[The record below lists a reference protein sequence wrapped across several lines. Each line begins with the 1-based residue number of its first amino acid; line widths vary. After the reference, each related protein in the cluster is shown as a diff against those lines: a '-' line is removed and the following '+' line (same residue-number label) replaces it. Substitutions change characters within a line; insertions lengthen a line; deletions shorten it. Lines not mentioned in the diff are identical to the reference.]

1 MENKFSANEFTQFM
15 DWLVDK
21 GLMNKSTAVSR
32 KLATLKIL
40 SALDE
45 HELNDLRAIDR
56 EQAFKRF
63 VNKFGREFK
72 PGSLTAFKG
81 RFNNAIDEFIRYVDN
96 PSSFKV
102 MPKRVSKTEAG
113 DEQKK
118 MKVKKNPVKPLQ
130 TVNPDISHVIKNA
143 TSVIFPIPIR
153 EGVVVQIHNVPTDL
167 TESEAARI
175 GAVIKALAVTIN

>member
-1 MENKFSANEFTQFM
+1 MENKFSADDFTQFM

-21 GLMNKSTAVSR
+21 GLMNKSTAISR
-32 KLATLKIL
+32 KLAALKIL
-40 SALDE
+40 SALDD
-45 HELNDLRAIDR
+45 HELSDLRAIDR

-81 RFNNAIDEFIRYVDN
+81 RFNNAIDEFIRYAEN
-96 PSSFKV
+96 PSNFKV
-102 MPKRVSKTEAG
+102 VPKRISKTEAG

-118 MKVKKNPVKPLQ
+118 IKVKNPVKPLQ
-130 TVNPDISHVIKNA
+130 TANPG
-143 TSVIFPIPIR
+143 TSPANNPTSIIFPIPIR
-153 EGVVVQIHNVPTDL
+153 EGIVIQIHNVPADL